1 MSLRQERPSLRLKC
15 LLAGGIGICL
25 ALCLLGCGGHAG
37 GDPAGTDTDDGTAA
51 VTVTEPAEET
61 AATTD
66 PIQEETQMTTEIETE
81 TERETL
87 PETQAPTAS
96 SAMLDALSD
105 TDLAVSVPTDLA
117 SKKQVGIFYF
127 IWEGTGPDL
136 PQVYDNTKTLA
147 NMDLTGKDKIT
158 LDEWTAAGGGPKGQ
172 FHWWGQPL
180 YGYYDMADEWVVSRH
195 MQLLGEAGVDF
206 IVIDQTNGVLDGYV
220 KRINTVFRAAY
231 DLYTQGV
238 RVPKI
243 CFMGY
248 DDGPDTLNK
257 LYYQVYYKHPEWAEL
272 YYHWN
277 GHEKP
282 VIFDNIEAYSKTAA
296 YQINK
301 KEKLASY
308 DPAVPEFFEIRDL
321 AFPHETK
328 FGYKGSSLLYLDFRP
343 VPEPVRDRNDGGYSF
358 VNVSVAEICSTNQ
371 STANVLRETPDRSR
385 SWDGEKNLEW
395 HGQPDAWRYGINF
408 ARQWEAAIAADPDM
422 VFVTGW
428 NEWIAQLQGGATG
441 SASVALI
448 DNMDIN
454 NSRDIEPMAGGY
466 GDNYYLQL
474 CDFITRFKYGA
485 VELTPAGSATV
496 DITRADSWN
505 QPGVV
510 TLTDPVG
517 DGAARSCQ
525 QANVPSV
532 VYTAEGAD
540 NDITA
545 IRTAAD
551 DTASYFCVETADG
564 IRDPLKDGNLVLII
578 RAGGFLYAVNRTGG
592 TETAMTVEKYAD
604 GAWTIIGE
612 APAVIDGKR
621 LSLSVPA
628 SLIPNDGTLSVKW
641 ADGITDP
648 ADRMSYY
655 TCADSAPFGGL
666 FAAFRK

>member
-1 MSLRQERPSLRLKC
+1 MTAEIRQGSFHEKQSPR
-15 LLAGGIGICL
+15 
-25 ALCLLGCGGHAG
+25 
-37 GDPAGTDTDDGTAA
+37 
-51 VTVTEPAEET
+51 
-61 AATTD
+61 
-66 PIQEETQMTTEIETE
+66 
-81 TERETL
+81 
-87 PETQAPTAS
+87 AS
-96 SAMLDALSD
+96 SLMLTARSD
-105 TDLAVSVPTDLA
+105 TGLDVSVPTGL
-117 SKKQVGIFYF
+117 SSEKQVGIFYF

-136 PQVYDNTKTLA
+136 PRIYDNTEILSH
-147 NMDLTGKDKIT
+147 MDLHGKDRIT
-158 LDEWTAAGGGPKGQ
+158 LDEWTTAGGSTHGQ

-220 KRINTVFRAAY
+220 RRICTVFRAAY
-231 DLYTQGV
+231 DLHEQGV
-238 RVPKI
+238 RVPQI
-243 CFMGY
+243 TFMGN
-248 DDGPDTLNK
+248 DDGPDTLNM
-257 LYYQVYYKHPEWAEL
+257 LYDQVYRPHPEWADL
-272 YYHWN
+272 FYHWN

-282 VIFDNIEAYSKTAA
+282 VIFDNIDAYSKTAA
-296 YQINK
+296 FQINK
-301 KEKLASY
+301 AEKLASY
-308 DPAVPEFFEIRDL
+308 DPAVTEFFEIRDV

-328 FGYKGSSLLYLDFRP
+328 FGYKGIGFLYLDFRP
-343 VPEPVRDRNDGGYSF
+343 VPQPVVDPEDGYSF
-358 VNVSVAEICSTNQ
+358 VNVSVAEINSTNQ
-371 STANVLRETPDRSR
+371 SAANILYETKDRSR
-385 SWDGEKNLEW
+385 NWDGEKNLEW
-395 HGQPDAWRYGINF
+395 HGQPDAWKYGINF

-441 SASVALI
+441 SSSVALI

-474 CDFITRFKYGA
+474 CDFITRYKYGA
-485 VELTPAGSATV
+485 VELPPAGNATV

-525 QANVPSV
+525 QANTPSV
-532 VYTAEGAD
+532 VYTAEAAE

-551 DTASYFCVETADG
+551 DTASYFCVETAEA
-564 IRDPLKDGNLVLII
+564 IKNPLKDGNLVLIV
-578 RAGGFLYAVNRTGG
+578 RAGGILYAVNRTGG
-592 TETAMTVEKYAD
+592 TETSMTVEKYAD
-604 GAWTIIGE
+604 GAWSVIGE
-612 APAVIDGKR
+612 AAAVIDGNR

-648 ADRMSYY
+648 ADRMAYY

-666 FAAFRK
+666 FAAFCR